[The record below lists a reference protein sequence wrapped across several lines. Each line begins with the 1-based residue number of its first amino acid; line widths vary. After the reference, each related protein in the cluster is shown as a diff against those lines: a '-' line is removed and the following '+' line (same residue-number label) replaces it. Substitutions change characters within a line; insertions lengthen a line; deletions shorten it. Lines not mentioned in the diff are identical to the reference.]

1 MVINTL
7 QYDARY
13 TQRQI
18 IRVTLYCTNLSH
30 MLVKEI
36 LHFSNTLQVGLP
48 SVGNII
54 NSNIIQYGGGDDD
67 DIDNKYKSTCFHE
80 KT

>member
-1 MVINTL
+1 
-7 QYDARY
+7 
-13 TQRQI
+13 
-18 IRVTLYCTNLSH
+18 